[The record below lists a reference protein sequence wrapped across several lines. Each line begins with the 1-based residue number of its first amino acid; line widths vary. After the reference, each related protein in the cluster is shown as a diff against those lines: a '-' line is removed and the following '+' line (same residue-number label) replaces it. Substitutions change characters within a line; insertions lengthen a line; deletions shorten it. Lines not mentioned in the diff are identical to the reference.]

1 MEKLH
6 IVALKPV
13 ISQEMLLQTDSSPSG
28 SLFILLPELH
38 LHAVRFGR
46 QRDAVDRD
54 VVGPSCVFGPD
65 ELEPPQQGGQDE
77 EELHAGQ
84 TLPQAHA
91 RT

>member
-13 ISQEMLLQTDSSPSG
+13 INQEMLLQSDSSPSG
-28 SLFILLPELH
+28 SLPELH
-38 LHAVRFGR
+38 PHAVRFGR

-54 VVGPSCVFGPD
+54 VVGRSCVLGPD